1 MKKLSILFSVVLLL
15 SWLAGCTERQPVEV
29 HLQGATM
36 GTTYNV
42 KYAPSE
48 TIDDKQL
55 HSQIDETLIR
65 VNALMSTYD
74 PQSELSLLNQHQTS
88 EPFGLSA
95 ETHLVI
101 SEAVRLARLTDGALD
116 VTVGPVVNLWG
127 FGPSKRPEVI
137 PTEAL
142 VLDTLAKVGIDK
154 LELTQDAIIKYE
166 PSLYIDLS
174 TIAKGYGVDAVA
186 QLLEAQG
193 LSSYLVEIGGE
204 MRVAGSK
211 LSGQQWRIA
220 IEKPV
225 SNERVMQ
232 NVIEI
237 GDNAIATSG
246 DYRNYYEQEG
256 IRYSHL
262 IDPSNGYPIT
272 HNLVSVS
279 VIHPSAMTAD
289 GLATALNVMGT
300 DKAKALAELNDIA
313 VFMITKQGDEFVEWK
328 SSAFEQ
334 RVNVVLAN

>member
-1 MKKLSILFSVVLLL
+1 M
-15 SWLAGCTERQPVEV
+15 
-29 HLQGATM
+29 
-36 GTTYNV
+36 
-42 KYAPSE
+42 
-48 TIDDKQL
+48 QL
-55 HSQIDETLIR
+55 H
-65 VNALMSTYD
+65 NCWK
-74 PQSELSLLNQHQTS
+74 H
-88 EPFGLSA
+88 
-95 ETHLVI
+95 
-101 SEAVRLARLTDGALD
+101 
-116 VTVGPVVNLWG
+116 
-127 FGPSKRPEVI
+127 
-137 PTEAL
+137 
-142 VLDTLAKVGIDK
+142 
-154 LELTQDAIIKYE
+154 
-166 PSLYIDLS
+166 
-174 TIAKGYGVDAVA
+174 KGWLG
-186 QLLEAQG
+186 
-193 LSSYLVEIGGE
+193 SYLVEIGGE

-211 LSGQQWRIA
+211 LSGQEWRIA

-225 SNERVMQ
+225 SSERVMQ